1 MTPMTRNL
9 HALVAMAGGMTK
21 QKLRTLKARRWKY
34 PLSLERQYA
43 TAISRYF
50 DKVWREYAQ
59 VAVGTMVP
67 HGDAVD
73 LNPEGTGPA
82 LAAIV
87 TIAEGMDKFNR
98 NELAAFQ
105 KIAIGAAFTEDE
117 PWLPGVL
124 DTWAR
129 EQVTLITKASQDM
142 RDAVARRVRD
152 GVKEGLLS
160 SEVTDNIAR
169 DLPRISYNRAKIIA
183 RDQTAKLNSD
193 LTQGR
198 MADAGIETY
207 IWDTAQD
214 ERVRGNPGGKYADAL
229 PSHWVMQGKICRWD
243 NPSVC
248 QNEQG
253 EWVSRPPEAPTTHPG
268 VAIMCRCVAIPNWQE
283 LEGIAGL
290 NVPVVE
296 PAPAVEPVAVA
307 PEPQAD
313 LGILGKSSSEF
324 VDNIRRRFD
333 TAENFS
339 EEFLSNAW
347 ERLQNLPAPVRAAMG
362 TRLDNLYQL
371 ATEGTQEYYQP
382 GRNRVVVR
390 ASKKAGA
397 SRGSDLIHEVGHALD
412 NAMGKNSGTRAQ
424 YISSVK
430 LAEFGDRNLAEIIR
444 DELVDPMLSAAK
456 KDRPN
461 VLRSMVYEAVQALKA
476 AQKELGDSYYDL
488 NAFSKMYRANQ
499 YELAELFTKVKAGPD
514 IFAAVE
520 DGKTDQVVAYLLGRL
535 ELKANS
541 RAAVIVDK
549 RSIYVTSVLDDL
561 NAAGDLSAIRDS
573 FSDMIEAATGNT
585 GYFGSA
591 GHGVKYWKDDPVEGP
606 CTEAFAEILEMMGST
621 STGAARILNKYLPT
635 ARDFVVKA
643 IEGGRL

>member
-9 HALVAMAGGMTK
+9 PALVAMSGGMTK

-50 DKVWREYAQ
+50 GKVWREYAQ

-105 KIAIGAAFTEDE
+105 KIAIGTAFTEDE

-152 GVKEGLLS
+152 GVKEGLLAR
-160 SEVTDNIAR
+160 EVTDNIAR

-198 MADAGIETY
+198 MADAGLETY

-243 NPSVC
+243 NPAVC

-296 PAPAVEPVAVA
+296 PAPAVEPVA
-307 PEPQAD
+307 
-313 LGILGKSSSEF
+313 GTSE
-324 VDNIRRRFD
+324 
-333 TAENFS
+333 
-339 EEFLSNAW
+339 
-347 ERLQNLPAPVRAAMG
+347 
-362 TRLDNLYQL
+362 
-371 ATEGTQEYYQP
+371 
-382 GRNRVVVR
+382 
-390 ASKKAGA
+390 
-397 SRGSDLIHEVGHALD
+397 
-412 NAMGKNSGTRAQ
+412 
-424 YISSVK
+424 
-430 LAEFGDRNLAEIIR
+430 NLAEQTEHPKIKTALKYIETLKGVQFTPREIATAIKSYTGPNYSKIRQAQMGVLRDVSARVKDATIKDGDALEDFIRVSPKWNGGTAYRGMILETPDFDDLMRKIAEGAELDMQGTSSWTSSLKIAQSFARGYGSNVHDVVIVNKGRLRGTSIR
-444 DELVDPMLSAAK
+444 DI
-456 KDRPN
+456 
-461 VLRSMVYEAVQALKA
+461 
-476 AQKELGDSYYDL
+476 
-488 NAFSKMYRANQ
+488 SK
-499 YELAELFTKVKAGPD
+499 
-514 IFAAVE
+514 
-520 DGKTDQVVAYLLGRL
+520 
-535 ELKANS
+535 
-541 RAAVIVDK
+541 
-549 RSIYVTSVLDDL
+549 VTS
-561 NAAGDLSAIRDS
+561 
-573 FSDMIEAATGNT
+573 E
-585 GYFGSA
+585 
-591 GHGVKYWKDDPVEGP
+591 E
-606 CTEAFAEILEMMGST
+606 EILVSKHARFRVTGSKQVEKT
-621 STGAARILNKYLPT
+621 TY
-635 ARDFVVKA
+635 
-643 IEGGRL
+643 IEVEEVSGL